1 MLSKKQRV
9 VVLKIVAALVLV
21 PLVVVAPFHI
31 PIRVCYS
38 EWNNSRGAPIKDA
51 PISCPANV
59 KLRQIGDNNYGIIA
73 GKTYRI
79 DVWHKHEPAS
89 LWQCMTGVACI
100 PIPTRARNTTT
111 MSFTHVD
118 GDPDIGRLR
127 ALGIGQYMTDGG
139 SLFSDTR
146 QVTADAPPVNI
157 GKLKMLSC
165 PSHFGTASTT
175 ETEPCA
181 SYASDGHYVLYGA
194 DAVEGADLA
203 TFRADLPVRE
213 LDGRN
218 TDDGVF
224 ARDRNAVYVGAT
236 RLTGADPAT
245 FGAIKPGPTRAS
257 PIRLLDAQHTWS
269 LGADGVEEVELP
281 PQELADL
288 RKALQAALAKRAV
301 NSAP

>member
-1 MLSKKQRV
+1 MLSEKQKV
-9 VVLKIVAALVLV
+9 CIKIAAVLVLG
-21 PLVVVAPFHI
+21 PLVVSAPFHI

-38 EWNNSRGAPIKDA
+38 EWKDSKGVPIKDA

-59 KLRQIGDNNYGIIA
+59 KPRQIAGNNYRIIA

-79 DVWHKHEPAS
+79 NVWHVHEPAS

-100 PIPTRARNTTT
+100 PIPIRARNTTT

-127 ALGIGQYMTDGG
+127 ALGVGDYMTDGR

-146 QVTADAPPVNI
+146 RVTADAPQVNI
-157 GKLKMLSC
+157 GTLKMLTC
-165 PSHFGTASTT
+165 PSHFGTALTS

-181 SYASDGHYVLYGA
+181 WYASDGHYVLYGA
-194 DAVEGADLA
+194 DVVEGADLA

-236 RLTGADPAT
+236 RLAGADPAT
-245 FGAIKPGPTRAS
+245 FGAFKSGSAGRD
-257 PIRLLDAQHTWS
+257 PIYLLDAQHTWR
-269 LGADGVEEVELP
+269 LGANGIEEVELP
-281 PQELADL
+281 PQELAKF
-288 RKALQAALAKRAV
+288 RKALQETLAKLAMH
-301 NSAP
+301 SAP